1 MRGERRLLRTGEYLI
16 ARASRHLPAGARD
29 ERYREWVAELPAILQ
44 DPDVRPAAR
53 RAARMLRYASGTIR
67 GTALTPGSAR
77 RVIAHTADA
86 AAPFITIGLVA
97 YLLGWAKTPQEWI
110 GLGIG
115 CLLGSLTISGC
126 RLAYRRTRGK
136 GLGDDLTDA
145 VEARA
150 RTRARARAACVL
162 QARASA
168 GSVNSTAGY
177 TAGSFPRRK
186 LGPGYRAAE
195 VDEFIARIEATLSGN
210 ARPGEAITAADV
222 RAVKFNV
229 TRHGGYE
236 ERTMDEV
243 LDHYAHELDKLMSL
257 PPATAPSHSPRQ
269 LTLIPRFRRPYFR
282 DQQNQQAIS
291 RGPRFYLPLVAEWN
305 ALRLRMSLVLFH
317 NRVSFI
323 STPG

>member
-1 MRGERRLLRTGEYLI
+1 MRGERRLLRIGEYLI
-16 ARASRHLPAGARD
+16 ARACRHLPTEARD
-29 ERYREWVAELPAILQ
+29 ERYREWVAELPAILR
-44 DPDVRPAAR
+44 DPGVRPAAR

-77 RVIAHTADA
+77 RVMAHTAGA
-86 AAPFITIGLVA
+86 AAPFIITGLVA
-97 YLLGWAKTPQEWI
+97 YLRGWAKTPQEWI
-110 GLGIG
+110 YLGIG

-126 RLAYRRTRGK
+126 RLAYRRKRGK

-150 RTRARARAACVL
+150 RTRAQAQAACIL

-210 ARPGEAITAADV
+210 ARPGQAITAADV

-229 TRHGGYE
+229 TPHGGYD

-243 LDHYAHELDKLMSL
+243 LDHYAHELDKLTPFSS
-257 PPATAPSHSPRQ
+257 ATAP
-269 LTLIPRFRRPYFR
+269 
-282 DQQNQQAIS
+282 
-291 RGPRFYLPLVAEWN
+291 GK
-305 ALRLRMSLVLFH
+305 
-317 NRVSFI
+317 
-323 STPG
+323 

>member
-1 MRGERRLLRTGEYLI
+1 MRGERRLLRIGEYLI
-16 ARASRHLPAGARD
+16 ARACRHLPAEARD
-29 ERYREWVAELPAILQ
+29 ERYREWVAELPAILR
-44 DPDVRPAAR
+44 DPGVRLTAR

-77 RVIAHTADA
+77 RVMAHMADA
-86 AAPFITIGLVA
+86 AAPFIITGVVV

-110 GLGIG
+110 YLGIG
-115 CLLGSLTISGC
+115 CLLGSLAMSGC
-126 RLAYRRTRGK
+126 RLAYRRKRGK

-150 RTRARARAACVL
+150 RTQAQARAACIL

-195 VDEFIARIEATLSGN
+195 VDEFIARVEATLSGN
-210 ARPGEAITAADV
+210 ARPGQAITAADA

-229 TRHGGYE
+229 TRHGGYD

-243 LDHYAHELDKLMSL
+243 LDHYAHELDELTPFPS
-257 PPATAPSHSPRQ
+257 AT
-269 LTLIPRFRRPYFR
+269 
-282 DQQNQQAIS
+282 
-291 RGPRFYLPLVAEWN
+291 V
-305 ALRLRMSLVLFH
+305 
-317 NRVSFI
+317 
-323 STPG
+323 PGN

>member
-1 MRGERRLLRTGEYLI
+1 MRGERRLLRIGEYLI
-16 ARASRHLPAGARD
+16 ARACRHLPAEARD
-29 ERYREWVAELPAILQ
+29 ERYREWVAELPAILR
-44 DPDVRPAAR
+44 DPGVRPAAR

-77 RVIAHTADA
+77 RVMAHTAGT
-86 AAPFITIGLVA
+86 AAPVIITCLVT
-97 YLLGWAKTPQEWI
+97 YLQGWAKTPQEWI
-110 GLGIG
+110 DLGIG

-126 RLAYRRTRGK
+126 RLAYRAYRRKRGK

-150 RTRARARAACVL
+150 RTRAQARAACIL

-195 VDEFIARIEATLSGN
+195 VDEFIARTEATLSGN
-210 ARPGEAITAADV
+210 ARPGHAITAADV
-222 RAVKFNV
+222 QAVKFHV
-229 TRHGGYE
+229 TRHGGYD

-243 LDHYAHELDKLMSL
+243 LDHYAHELGKLTPF
-257 PPATAPSHSPRQ
+257 PPATAPG
-269 LTLIPRFRRPYFR
+269 
-282 DQQNQQAIS
+282 N
-291 RGPRFYLPLVAEWN
+291 
-305 ALRLRMSLVLFH
+305 
-317 NRVSFI
+317 
-323 STPG
+323 

>member
-1 MRGERRLLRTGEYLI
+1 MRGERRLLRIGEYLI
-16 ARASRHLPAGARD
+16 ARACRHLPAEARD
-29 ERYREWVAELPAILQ
+29 ERYREWVAELPAILR
-44 DPDVRPAAR
+44 DPGVKPAAR

-77 RVIAHTADA
+77 RVMAHMADA
-86 AAPFITIGLVA
+86 AAPFIITGLVV

-110 GLGIG
+110 YLGIG
-115 CLLGSLTISGC
+115 CLLGSLTVSGC
-126 RLAYRRTRGK
+126 RLAYRRKRGK
-136 GLGDDLTDA
+136 RLGEDLTDA

-150 RTRARARAACVL
+150 RARTRAQARARARAACIL

-210 ARPGEAITAADV
+210 AWPGQAITAADV
-222 RAVKFNV
+222 QAVRFNV
-229 TRHGGYE
+229 TRHGGYD

-243 LDHYAHELDKLMSL
+243 LDHYAHELDKLTPF
-257 PPATAPSHSPRQ
+257 PPATAPG
-269 LTLIPRFRRPYFR
+269 
-282 DQQNQQAIS
+282 N
-291 RGPRFYLPLVAEWN
+291 
-305 ALRLRMSLVLFH
+305 
-317 NRVSFI
+317 
-323 STPG
+323 